1 VLIEADPAGGRRNFQ
16 SSGAG
21 SALVDVMVQ
30 EADRVGVGCYMTTAT
45 ESNVSWYGRFGFA
58 VTEVFR
64 PTTKWPTVWRMWG
77 EPR

>member
-1 VLIEADPAGGRRNFQ
+1 
-16 SSGAG
+16 
-21 SALVDVMVQ
+21 LVDVMVQ